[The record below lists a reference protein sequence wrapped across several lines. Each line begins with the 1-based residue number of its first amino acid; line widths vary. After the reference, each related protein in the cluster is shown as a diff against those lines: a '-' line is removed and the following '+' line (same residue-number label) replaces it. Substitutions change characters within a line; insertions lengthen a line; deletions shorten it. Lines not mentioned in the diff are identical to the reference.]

1 MAGLLS
7 KGITIACRGFTGG
20 VKYEHTIKFDLAPH
34 IDPITQMETPAEN
47 DTFKYYN
54 DSPASLVGTYT
65 DLTKFFGATCRCS
78 SGYNL
83 ALVGTFYGGGM
94 MESKYYKMVLLT
106 DTMAENEFETSASP
120 DGFVITSDVV
130 SVVSGGAGAGAWTD
144 LTNLQEIAELGNNA
158 REKIDVTTLDDDEKK
173 YIDGLSDT
181 AQDLAF
187 KFLYDKEQFAK
198 LAAME
203 GVHEWRVTL
212 PDGATATFNA
222 SPSVKIAGAGVS
234 AGIFYTLTLSLTSK
248 VVFA

>member
-20 VKYEHTIKFDLAPH
+20 VRYKHEITVSIFAGN
-34 IDPITQMETPAEN
+34 PILTL
-47 DTFKYYN
+47 YN
-54 DSPASLVGTYT
+54 DSPESLAG
-65 DLTKFFGATCRCS
+65 
-78 SGYNL
+78 
-83 ALVGTFYGGGM
+83 
-94 MESKYYKMVLLT
+94 YYKDATKLIGAS
-106 DTMAENEFETSASP
+106 DNEKELIGSVVM
-120 DGFVITSDVV
+120 DGFAHYVFFNLNGNTVIAEQDAGASDTLCISKDNVTV
-130 SVVSGGAGAGAWTD
+130 ERNSGGNAWTN

-173 YIDGLSDT
+173 YIDGLADT

-234 AGIFYTLTLSLTSK
+234 AGIFYTLTLAVKSK
-248 VVFA
+248 IVFA

>member
-7 KGITIACRGFTGG
+7 KGITLACRGFTGG
-20 VKYEHTIKFDLAPH
+20 VRYKHEINVSIF
-34 IDPITQMETPAEN
+34 AEN
-47 DTFKYYN
+47 TTLTLYN
-54 DSPASLVGTYT
+54 DSPESLAGVHKDATKLIGASDVEKELIGSVVMNGVAHY
-65 DLTKFFGATCRCS
+65 L
-78 SGYNL
+78 
-83 ALVGTFYGGGM
+83 FYSLIG
-94 MESKYYKMVLLT
+94 
-106 DTMAENEFETSASP
+106 NE
-120 DGFVITSDVV
+120 VITEQDANASDTLRIVSDVV
-130 SVVSGGAGAGAWTD
+130 TVERNSGGNAWVD

-173 YIDGLSDT
+173 YIDGLADT